1 MKKELKN
8 HWNKR
13 PKIKKLDQRVID
25 SYEAFI
31 PQVYEAIRF
40 VKMGSGEKVASSF
53 DLLVRIIAEH
63 ERDMWHNLEF
73 DAKYVIVKKAIFPL
87 QNKIKELKK

>member
-40 VKMGSGEKVASSF
+40 VKMGSGEKVADSF

-63 ERDMWHNLEF
+63 ERDMWRNLE
-73 DAKYVIVKKAIFPL
+73 KAIFPRIPMSG
-87 QNKIKELKK
+87 KGHCATPDTKLK